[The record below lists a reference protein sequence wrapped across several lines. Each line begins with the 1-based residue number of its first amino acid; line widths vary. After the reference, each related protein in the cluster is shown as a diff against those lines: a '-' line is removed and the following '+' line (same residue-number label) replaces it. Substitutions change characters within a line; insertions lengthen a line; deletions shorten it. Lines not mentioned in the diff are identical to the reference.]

1 MVEIVCGGYTGEHDF
16 MSTIV
21 SLTNHLKHLEDMHR
35 ELDKKITRHW
45 EHHDSDD
52 KVKQEK
58 FEKLALKREIEE
70 LKIKIEEMKQN
81 GD

>member
-1 MVEIVCGGYTGEHDF
+1 
-16 MSTIV
+16 MSTLQ
-21 SLTNHLKHLEDMHR
+21 SLSNHLKHLEEIHR

-58 FEKLALKREIEE
+58 LEKLSLKREIEE
-70 LKIKIEEMKQN
+70 LRSRIEELQIE
-81 GD
+81 D

>member
-1 MVEIVCGGYTGEHDF
+1 
-16 MSTIV
+16 MSTV
-21 SLTNHLKHLEDMHR
+21 QSLTNHLKHLEDIHR

-52 KVKQEK
+52 KINREK
-58 FEKLALKREIEE
+58 LEKLALKRELEE

-81 GD
+81 GDE

>member
-1 MVEIVCGGYTGEHDF
+1 
-16 MSTIV
+16 MSTV
-21 SLTNHLKHLEDMHR
+21 QSLTNHLKHLEDIHR

-52 KVKQEK
+52 KVRQEK

-70 LKIKIEEMKQN
+70 LRTKIKEMQN
-81 GD
+81 ESK

>member
-1 MVEIVCGGYTGEHDF
+1 
-16 MSTIV
+16 MSSIQ
-21 SLTNHLKHLEDMHR
+21 SLTNHLKHLEEMHR

-58 FEKLALKREIEE
+58 LEKLSLKREIEE
-70 LKIKIEEMKQN
+70 LRSRIKEMQDE
-81 GD
+81 GE

>member
-1 MVEIVCGGYTGEHDF
+1 
-16 MSTIV
+16 MSTLQ
-21 SLTNHLKHLEDMHR
+21 SLSNHLKHLEEIHR

-58 FEKLALKREIEE
+58 LEKLSLKREIEQ
-70 LKIKIEEMKQN
+70 LRSRIEEMQN
-81 GD
+81 EDK